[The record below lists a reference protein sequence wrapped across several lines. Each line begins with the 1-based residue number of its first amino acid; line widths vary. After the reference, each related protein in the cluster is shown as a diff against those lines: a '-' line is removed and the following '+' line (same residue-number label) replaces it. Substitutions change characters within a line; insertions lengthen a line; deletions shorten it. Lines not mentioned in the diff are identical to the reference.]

1 MFYKKRLIHAI
12 GVMCMLSLNSNAADG
27 AVRQPAVAGQFYPD
41 RTDSLKSEVGLFM
54 ANGPKTSSYPVMLIS
69 PHAGYVFS
77 GPVAGKGYST
87 IRKNIKTIIIIGPS
101 HHEWF
106 SGLCITDVDY
116 YQTPLGKVPLN
127 KEIILKLR
135 KSPLVHAVRQADEP
149 EHSLEVQ
156 VPFLQEA
163 LTSFSIVPIV
173 TGKVDPAEAADL
185 ICPFVNETTLIVAS
199 SDLSHYHSSP
209 EAKAIDAKTI
219 GTILSGN
226 VDGFIDAC
234 GETAIRIVM
243 RCAAKLN
250 LSPELLDARNSFETA
265 PQYGSSDRVVGYAS
279 IVYLKKI
286 K

>member
-1 MFYKKRLIHAI
+1 MFYKKRLIHVI
-12 GVMCMLSLNSNAADG
+12 GVMCMFSLNSNAADES
-27 AVRQPAVAGQFYPD
+27 VRQPAVAGQFYPD
-41 RTDSLKSEVGLFM
+41 RADSLAGEVGLFM
-54 ANGPKTSSYPVMLIS
+54 AKSPKTASYPVMIIS

-77 GPVAGKGYST
+77 GPVAGKGYAT
-87 IRKNIKTIIIIGPS
+87 INKNIKTVIIIGPS

-116 YQTPLGKVPLN
+116 YQTPLGKVALN
-127 KEIILKLR
+127 KEIILKLG

-199 SDLSHYHSSP
+199 SDLSHYHSSS

-219 GTILSGN
+219 ATILSGN
-226 VDGFIDAC
+226 ADGFIDAC

-279 IVYLKKI
+279 IVYLKKT